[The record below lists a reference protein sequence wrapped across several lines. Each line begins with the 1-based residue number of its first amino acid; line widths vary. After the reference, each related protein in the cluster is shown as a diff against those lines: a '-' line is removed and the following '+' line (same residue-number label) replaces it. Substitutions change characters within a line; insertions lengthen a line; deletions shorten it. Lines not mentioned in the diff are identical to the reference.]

1 MYISLGTAIGLTIA
15 LGVSLFLVIITT
27 YANYLLLKENK
38 FVKSRLKAWRTA
50 CQHNHVEVPF

>member
-27 YANYLLLKENK
+27 YANYILLRQNK
-38 FVKSRLKAWRTA
+38 YLKSRLQAWRKS
-50 CQHNHVEVPF
+50 CQREHVEVPF

>member
-1 MYISLGTAIGLTIA
+1 MYISLSTAIGLTIA

-27 YANYLLLKENK
+27 YANYLLLKEVK

-50 CQHNHVEVPF
+50 CQHSHVEVPF

>member
-27 YANYLLLKENK
+27 YANYILLRHNKYLKT
-38 FVKSRLKAWRTA
+38 RLQAWRKS
-50 CQHNHVEVPF
+50 CQREHVEVPF

>member
-27 YANYLLLKENK
+27 YANFLLLRQNK
-38 FVKSRLKAWRTA
+38 YLKSRLRAWRNA
-50 CQHNHVEVPF
+50 CQRQHVEVPF